1 MSKKVIITSVKEKL
15 KSLYELQCIDSSI
28 DKLRVIRGE
37 LPAEIQDL
45 EDEIFRL
52 ESKIDKLNQEKDQ
65 VKTDIKEKK
74 ELIANSNELIKRY
87 SVQLE
92 NIKNNRE
99 FTSLT
104 KEIEFQE
111 LEIELGE
118 KHIGEYKAR
127 NKMKDEVLNNLSEEL
142 DEKKKDL
149 SLKQTELDSIVAETE
164 KEEQSL
170 IKKSE
175 KAKKNIDERLL
186 NSYQRIRSKVRN
198 GLAVVTVDRD
208 ACGGCFNKIPPQIQL
223 DIKLHK
229 KVIFCEHC
237 GRILVDASILAI

>member
-104 KEIEFQE
+104 KEIAFQE

>member
-45 EDEIFRL
+45 EDEIFRID
-52 ESKIDKLNQEKDQ
+52 SKIDKLNQEKDQ

-74 ELIANSNELIKRY
+74 ELIKNSKELIKRY
-87 SVQLE
+87 TVQLE

-104 KEIEFQE
+104 KELEFQE
-111 LEIELGE
+111 LEIELSE
-118 KHIGEYKAR
+118 KHINEYKAR
-127 NKMKDEVLNNLSEEL
+127 IKMKDEVIGNFSEEL

-149 SLKQTELDSIVAETE
+149 SLKQSELDSIVAETE
-164 KEEQSL
+164 KEEKSL

-175 KAKKNIDERLL
+175 NAKKKIDDRLL
-186 NSYQRIRSKVRN
+186 NAYQRIRARVRN

-237 GRILVDASILAI
+237 GRILVDSSILSS